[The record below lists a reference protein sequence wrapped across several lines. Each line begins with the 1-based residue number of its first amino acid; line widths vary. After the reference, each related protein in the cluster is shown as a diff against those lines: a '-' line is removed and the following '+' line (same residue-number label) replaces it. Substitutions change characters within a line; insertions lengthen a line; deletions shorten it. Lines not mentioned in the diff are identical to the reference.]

1 MPRVESHMNAA
12 WLWTTIFPFIQYTTA
27 LRMLAGFYMGQIPLC
42 YGLQTF
48 PFVQHTMA
56 LRELNLHGMD
66 SLISTYGN
74 SILREWH
81 HSNLPSQHNQNANY
95 THTHTHTKCLSPPF
109 TVHVN
114 LHSYQAQSHTALLFS
129 SNIPFTSSPSFSHR
143 PSHCPLSL
151 LFPLTK
157 PSFPY
162 HHHFTIYCFRSLSLK
177 TCIIARHT
185 HTHTCLSPPL
195 VVHGN
200 LLPS

>member
-27 LRMLAGFYMGQIPLC
+27 LRMLAGFYMGQTPLC

-95 THTHTHTKCLSPPF
+95 THTHTHKMSFLLLLLSMFISILTKHKVTLPF
-109 TVHVN
+109 YFPRTFPLPHPLPFPIVHLTVHYP
-114 LHSYQAQSHTALLFS
+114 SC
-129 SNIPFTSSPSFSHR
+129 SPS
-143 PSHCPLSL
+143 PSPH
-151 LFPLTK
+151 FPIIST
-157 PSFPY
+157 
-162 HHHFTIYCFRSLSLK
+162 SLS
-177 TCIIARHT
+177 IVSVPWA
-185 HTHTCLSPPL
+185 
-195 VVHGN
+195 
-200 LLPS
+200 